1 MTETVEAPVRRR
13 PRTALWI
20 AVAIAV
26 VLALLIGVLATRK
39 NATERLVK
47 SPLIG
52 KTVPALAGPTVA
64 GGTYDVDDH
73 QGEWVV
79 VNFFATW
86 CVPCQQEHPD
96 LARFAKAHAGEGD
109 ASVVSVVF
117 SDQVSDVKRF
127 FAQRGGDWP
136 VVRDDDGTIATSF
149 GVARVPES
157 YLVAPN
163 GTVVGKVT
171 GGVTFDF
178 LQQQIAKFE
187 QAAG

>member
-1 MTETVEAPVRRR
+1 VTETVVRRR

-26 VLALLIGVLATRK
+26 VLALLIVVLATRK
-39 NATERLVK
+39 SATERLVR

-52 KTVPALAGPTVA
+52 KTVPALAGPTVS
-64 GGTYDVDDH
+64 GGSYDVDDH
-73 QGEWVV
+73 QGEWLV

-86 CVPCQQEHPD
+86 CVPCQQEHDD
-96 LARFAKAHAGEGD
+96 LARFAKAHEADGD

-127 FAQRGGDWP
+127 FAQRGGSWP
-136 VVRDDDGTIATSF
+136 VVRDDDGTVATSF

-163 GTVVGKVT
+163 GIVVGKVT
-171 GGVTFDF
+171 GGVTYDF
-178 LQQQIAKFE
+178 LQQQLATFE
-187 QAAG
+187 QDAG